1 MWACRAS
8 QPHLYEGAYSW
19 THRDRKRSL
28 LRDFFNLFFDIAAVG
43 GFSRQA
49 CTMDARRQ
57 RLPHWL
63 GGPHR
68 RIRQSSP
75 TIQLT
80 NPMTRGILTRLGH
93 VPLWQEQAQWQP
105 QVLLSICQGVG
116 CPEQHGKAA
125 PPSPQLPFSSC
136 DLKTQTLLQ
145 KELSS
150 VSGRHTSLVLSS
162 LARVKQHFLLFFW

>member
-136 DLKTQTLLQ
+136 DLKTQTPLPL
-145 KELSS
+145 ELSS